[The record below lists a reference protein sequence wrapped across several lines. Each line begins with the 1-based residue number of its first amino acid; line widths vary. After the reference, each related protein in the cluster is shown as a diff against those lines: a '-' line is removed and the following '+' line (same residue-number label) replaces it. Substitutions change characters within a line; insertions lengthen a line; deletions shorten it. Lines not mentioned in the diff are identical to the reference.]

1 MIRLAAPALLIF
13 LCGIGVGFSLFPHVM
28 PPVNEEQYAAS
39 TSEAAIEPESTYQP
53 DDALAAYVPDVPEE
67 RPLTPDDQESYVL
80 QLFSPTSSQV
90 NEMQTESEQMKLLE
104 QTMMISFLLSN
115 CDLMKKAE
123 YEETYLAMVKYLTNS
138 GVAQPQKVAQEAAK
152 RAKASYQMVYRHV
165 SCKDPSLYQ
174 TAASLAEWRNSVSA
188 QVKN

>member
-1 MIRLAAPALLIF
+1 MVRLVVPALLIF
-13 LCGIGVGFSLFPHVM
+13 LCGIGVGLSLFPHVM
-28 PPVNEEQYAAS
+28 PQAS
-39 TSEAAIEPESTYQP
+39 NVQPAETAETVLPEVTYQH
-53 DDALAAYVPDVPEE
+53 DDLAVYIPEVPQEA
-67 RPLTPDDQESYVL
+67 PLTANDQESYVL

-115 CDLMKKAE
+115 CGLMKKAE
-123 YEETYLAMVKYLTNS
+123 YQETYIAMVKYLTNS
-138 GVAQPQKVAQEAAK
+138 GVDQPQRVAQEAAK

-165 SCKDPSLYQ
+165 SCNDPSLYQ

>member
-1 MIRLAAPALLIF
+1 MVRLVVPALLIF
-13 LCGIGVGFSLFPHVM
+13 LCGIGVGLSLFPHVM
-28 PPVNEEQYAAS
+28 PQVNNLQPAKTAETAAP
-39 TSEAAIEPESTYQP
+39 ANAYQP
-53 DDALAAYVPDVPEE
+53 NDDLAVYIPEVPEE
-67 RPLTPDDQESYVL
+67 RPLTADDQESYVL

-115 CDLMKKAE
+115 CGLMKKAE
-123 YEETYLAMVKYLTNS
+123 YQETYVAMVTYLTNS
-138 GVAQPQKVAQEAAK
+138 GIDQPQRVAQEAAK

-174 TAASLAEWRNSVSA
+174 TAASLAEWRNSVSG